1 MKNLVQINQVQY
13 DSGLF
18 ESHQTGTHIDPMFSI
33 KGGIPKA
40 TNYMI
45 VGDPGVGKSTV
56 CLSIIS
62 NAKKNN
68 SKVLFISAE
77 MSRVDMYLYVER
89 YPIFGDLDILFTGE
103 HIDENPKML
112 IEEILNEGYD
122 LVLIDSFVELQD
134 DIKEACHI
142 STGQAEKWLLNLM
155 YQHNLAKNSTKKYT
169 TFLAIQ
175 QVNKGGSFVGSN
187 KLKHMTTGMMEIR
200 FEDTENVEAGRFIV
214 FSKNRRGHV
223 GKKLYFDLS
232 GNGDVHY
239 DWDRLQKAEKL
250 EQIRKEEKEKMKG
263 EDVKFD
269 EIFGLNK
276 KPEIEVYEGEVIVNL
291 LQSYT
296 EEELM
301 DLQTYDLIKM
311 CISLNIQIPLEGK
324 NTHKKIRNLLVG
336 LPKLIADSNTDPVTQ

>member
-18 ESHQTGTHIDPMFSI
+18 ESHMTGTHIDHMFSI

-62 NAKKNN
+62 NAKKNG

-103 HIDENPKML
+103 HIDHNPKKL
-112 IEEILNEGYD
+112 IEDILTEGYD

-134 DIKEACHI
+134 DIKEACRV

-155 YQHNLAKNSTKKYT
+155 YQHNLAKNDSGKYT

-200 FEDTENVEAGRFIV
+200 FEDTENVDTGRFIV

-232 GNGDVHY
+232 RTGDVHY
-239 DWDRLQKAEKL
+239 DWERLQKAEKM

-269 EIFGLNK
+269 ELFGLNK
-276 KPEIEVYEGEVIVNL
+276 KPELEGVPVETFEGEVSV
-291 LQSYT
+291 YT
-296 EEELM
+296 EG
-301 DLQTYDLIKM
+301 DLLDISSYKLIEM
-311 CISLNIQIPLEGK
+311 CKEMNISIPVEGK
-324 NTHKKIRNLLVG
+324 NTHKKIRNLLIG
-336 LPKLIADSNTDPVTQ
+336 LPKQIADSDSATR